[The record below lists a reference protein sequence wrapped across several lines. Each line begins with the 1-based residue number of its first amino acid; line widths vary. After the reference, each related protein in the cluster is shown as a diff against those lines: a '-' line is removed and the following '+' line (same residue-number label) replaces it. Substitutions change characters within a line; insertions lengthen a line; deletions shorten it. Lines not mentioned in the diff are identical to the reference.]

1 MNIELNTNT
10 LIKKNIT
17 ADEWLWLYLL
27 NKRAYDVLLKYQS
40 ISPLEN
46 HIDNLV
52 SKRLV
57 HNENEQQKLEFDKII
72 IRSTFT
78 DLIDSKDY
86 FDDILLHYPI
96 KVIRP
101 DGSTDYLR
109 VDLTRCRKT
118 YAKITKNNLELHT
131 RIVDLL
137 IFEVAQRTRDG
148 KLSYM
153 PRLPKWLDSEGWTAY
168 EQYRNDV
175 TPLMS
180 GNQIKSIGYGQSL
193 T

>member
-27 NKRAYDVLLKYQS
+27 DKRAYDVLLKYQN

-52 SKRLV
+52 TKRLV
-57 HNENEQQKLEFDKII
+57 HNEPNNLEFDKII
-72 IRSTFT
+72 IRSNFT
-78 DLIDSKDY
+78 DLLDSKDY
-86 FDDILLHYPI
+86 FDDIMQEYPV

-101 DGSTDYLR
+101 DGTTDYLR
-109 VDLTRCRKT
+109 VDLNRCRKE
-118 YAKITKNNLELHT
+118 YAKITKNNRELHI

-137 IFEVAQRTRDG
+137 KFEVAQRTRDG

-153 PRLPKWLDSEGWTAY
+153 PRLPKWIDSQGWTAY
-168 EQYRNDV
+168 EQYRNDLN
-175 TPLMS
+175 PFIA
-180 GNQIKSIGYGQSL
+180 GNQIESAGYGQGLS
-193 T
+193 